1 MTDERF
7 TVTEGHKQVTI
18 ADSRTSNVLVIRPRM
33 GFGVR
38 NRAKS
43 AGMRI
48 VIDDKGKANPVFDF
62 AMQQTALLFHN
73 LLFWSGPDLDG
84 VPLTIEALDDLDPDL
99 ADRALDEIGIRNKR
113 PESPNEDSGSTATTT
128 SIGVLDSIPIDG
140 TSGDASSLS

>member
-1 MTDERF
+1 MSERF
-7 TVTEGHKQVTI
+7 TVTEGHKQVIIVDNT
-18 ADSRTSNVLVIRPRM
+18 TGNTLFIRSKM

-62 AMQQTALLFHN
+62 AMQQTSLLFHN

-84 VPLTIEALDDLDPDL
+84 VPLTIEALDELDPDL
-99 ADRALDEIGIRNKR
+99 ADRALDEINTRNKR
-113 PESPNEDSGSTATTT
+113 PESPLDGSTSTATTT
-128 SIGVLDSIPIDG
+128 SIGGDGSIPIDG
-140 TSGDASSLS
+140 TMPEQFQPS